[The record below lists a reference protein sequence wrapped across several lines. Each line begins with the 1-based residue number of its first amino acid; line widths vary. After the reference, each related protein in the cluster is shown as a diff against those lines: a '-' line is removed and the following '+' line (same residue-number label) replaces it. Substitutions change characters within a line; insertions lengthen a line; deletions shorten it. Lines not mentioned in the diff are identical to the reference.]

1 MAVTCSQMM
10 CSGNTTKSEV
20 NEVVNHQVDAQV
32 EPRLPRPKPYSI
44 ALIALLLEPGLNQL
58 TA

>member
-1 MAVTCSQMM
+1 MM